1 MIPSVLSSQVETG
14 LSDFIKT
21 TFPVTN
27 PFFHGVIDTLFER
40 DKFAK
45 GPYVSIKLPFRT
57 GTVGKNYFEN
67 IPMKFDPYL
76 HQEQA
81 FKRLTSSGSNSTI
94 VATGTGSGK
103 TEAFLYPIL
112 EYCRQNVS
120 DHGIKAIIVYPMN
133 ALANDQSKRLAR
145 LIEFNSNLKNKVT
158 VGLYVGSK
166 SHESD
171 EKIVE
176 TTQMSVDKVITHKD
190 TLRKSPPDI
199 LLTNYK
205 MLDYLLLRQEDYPLW
220 QNNSPETLKFI
231 VVDELHTFDGAQ
243 GTDLACLIRRLKDRL
258 KTPKK
263 YLSCVGT
270 SATLGGDTDFEKLQT
285 FAAQVFGEK
294 FIAGSVIT
302 ESLLTIG
309 EFFEGYFTKRIAM
322 PTKDDSS
329 LLDPSNYDSM
339 NDYVK
344 GQYKIWFNEDIDNYD
359 DAQWR
364 LELSTKLKESLF
376 FRNFMELL
384 KNKVLPIQDI
394 ITEMSKASSDFVD
407 ADVDYKLNII
417 NSIACLISEARIG
430 IEGNVFPFL
439 NVRFQFWVR
448 ELRRMVSSVDHNP
461 SLKFSD
467 DLNQQELKKHL
478 PIVYCNECGTMG
490 WGGSK
495 RKVDD
500 FINPDLQLFY
510 QNFFRNNPTTV
521 FLFPLN
527 KDETEKT
534 EIIFYQKLCGN
545 CLILSPSSDNECS
558 SCGHDDKLI
567 PVKVINEIIKRKNN
581 TEISRDCPFCKSSNG
596 LTILGSRSAS
606 LISVAISQLFSS
618 TYNDDKKLIT
628 FSDSVQDASHRA
640 GFFAARTFKFNFR
653 TALQQFLIQNN
664 DPLKLSELPKMF
676 WDYYLLKYSEEEFIT
691 TFLPPDLEYLDD
703 YEALLEKKKLPADSK
718 LLDILYQR
726 IEWEIYAEYGYNARI
741 GRTLEKTNS
750 SIAALDLDKIQSVSN
765 HLLELLKNKN
775 GTFAN
780 ITDEQFLGFIL
791 GFITQ
796 LKNKGG
802 IYQPLLKEY
811 LEDWGNYYRLW
822 IQLPLPKYG
831 KNSRTPSFITTKQ
844 KTRLEAL
851 LSSYSKQESWHQEWL
866 AKLNPLIPDFAFDVY
881 KEILGELVNAGIL
894 EVREKDN
901 ENIWGLKPEA
911 LFVKLS
917 VAQMKCSQ
925 CGQIISVSN
934 SEKVYWI
941 GNKCLKRGC
950 YGSFTSAEKTEDYYK
965 KLYASGNIRRL
976 FAKEHTGLLPRKKRE
991 DLEKEFIESQYLW
1004 STNLLSCTPTLEM
1017 GIDIGDLSSSILCAV
1032 PPSQSNYL
1040 QRIGRTGR
1048 RDGNSLN
1055 MTVATGRPHDLY
1067 FFDKPTEMMSG
1078 EVLPPGIFL
1087 NAPAVLERQFIA
1099 FCMDKWLESSSSL
1112 VKLPRK
1118 LSNVFR
1124 NINNPSEKKLFPY
1137 NFLNF
1142 IDANRTDLFN
1152 RFVQLFD
1159 EDLQE
1164 ESIEYLKV
1172 FVEGNDKKDTSL
1184 SYKIINALYNLK
1196 KEVESLRKRVQNL
1209 TRVINEKEAIEVK
1222 DENQKEELKDLK
1234 REKAS
1239 LNAIIR
1245 SIREKNIFN
1254 FFTDEG
1260 LLPNYSFPET
1270 GVILR
1275 SIIYRKKGNEN
1286 EGQKYETKLFEYERP
1301 SSTAIHELAPYN
1313 SFYAEGRKVTIDQ
1326 VDMNTA
1332 QVEEWRFCNKCSRIE
1347 LIDTHGEQY
1356 SSCPN
1361 CGSTFWSDSSQKRR
1375 MLKIKHVIAS
1385 TSDRNSRSYDDKDDR
1400 EPSFYNKHLFVEVAK
1415 QNILKAFKIDDEQF
1429 PFGFEFIQK
1438 ADFREINFG
1447 QRDTSGET
1455 IDIASTKISQKGFT
1469 ICSSCG
1475 KVQDGNNGIKHTPI
1489 CQHKNS
1495 KQDDNVSNFLYM
1507 YRSFSSEAVRILLPI
1522 TSFSDDSAK
1531 VNSLMAAM
1539 YLGLKKKYQG
1549 NIDHLQLTTYDEP
1562 LENSSYRKKYLVIF
1576 DTVPGGTGYLKD
1588 IMLNHT
1594 FLFEIFELALTT
1606 LIECNCDNSLE
1617 KDGCYRCIMSYRFSY
1632 EMANISKKYAV
1643 DILNGILRNK
1653 NKIIEIESVND
1664 IDINPLFDSELEAKF
1679 IEALRRSKF
1688 SVKQDIV
1695 NGKPGWFIK
1704 KEENGFYIEPQV
1716 NLGLAKGIKVSSKAD
1731 FVFYPERATSN
1742 RKPIVVFT
1750 DGFSY
1755 HASVENGNLRIG
1767 KDTAQRMAIVRSGNY
1782 HVWSLTWDDVEN
1794 VFEEKI
1800 HYYDNYSH
1808 NSEIFEKYID
1818 HYDRQYNLKKLF
1830 NLPKENSF
1838 ELLSRFLVD
1847 PDITSWQVY
1856 SFFSILSSM
1865 QPHIVKLS
1873 RNEIE
1878 KAIEVMFNKSNISEF
1893 PKFNN
1898 NETENN
1904 LFSIRE
1910 DLYDNDL
1917 VQKRILGYC
1926 KTDNVTNVELE
1937 GLTYIFRLFDDH
1949 ETAAIADFKKAWIGF
1964 LRLYN
1969 LYQFIPNAIFITSQG
1984 LENSDYDNLELLKQQ
1999 NLDSGISNQ
2008 IKEFK
2013 EITVTEV
2020 HQIIDYIFSNNIP
2033 LPDVGHELEDKKGLI
2048 IATSELAWVVKKVAI
2063 VLSDNFEKEAFSN
2076 NGWEVYLYSD
2086 IIESLETLKKIS
2098 TKDNNVTTK

>member
-27 PFFHGVIDTLFER
+27 PFFHGIIDTIFER

-45 GPYVSIKLPFRT
+45 GPYISIKLPFRT

-81 FKRLTSSGSNSTI
+81 FKRLTASGSNSTI

-103 TEAFLYPIL
+103 TEAFVYPIL
-112 EYCRQNVS
+112 EYCRQNVA
-120 DHGIKAIIVYPMN
+120 DHGIKAIIIYPMN

-145 LIEFNSNLKNKVT
+145 LIESNPNLKNKIT

-176 TTQMSVDKVITHKD
+176 TTQMSADKVITHKE

-258 KTPKK
+258 KTPTK

-270 SATLGGDTDFEKLQT
+270 SATLGGDTDFEKLQA
-285 FAAQVFGEK
+285 FASQVFGEK
-294 FIAGSVIT
+294 FNAGAVIT

-322 PTKDDSS
+322 PTIADNAT
-329 LLDPSNYDSM
+329 LDPSNYDSM
-339 NDYVK
+339 TDYVK
-344 GQYKIWFNEDIDNYD
+344 AQHKIWFNEEIEIYEDV
-359 DAQWR
+359 QWR
-364 LELSTKLKESLF
+364 IELSAKLKESLF
-376 FRNFMELL
+376 FRNLMELV
-384 KNKVLPIQDI
+384 KNRVLPIQDI
-394 ITEMSKASSDFVD
+394 ITEMSKATSDFTD
-407 ADVDYKLNII
+407 ADDDYKLNII
-417 NSIACLISEARIG
+417 NSITSLISEARIG
-430 IEGNVFPFL
+430 IEGNIVPFL
-439 NVRFQFWVR
+439 NVRFQFWIR
-448 ELRRMVSSVDHNP
+448 ELRRMVSSVDFNP

-510 QNFFRNNPTTV
+510 QNFFRDNPTTV

-534 EIIFYQKLCGN
+534 EEIYYQKLCGH
-545 CLILSPSSDNECS
+545 CLSLSTSSSSECS
-558 SCGHDDKLI
+558 SCGHDDELI
-567 PVKVINEIIKRKNN
+567 PVRFVSELIKRKNN

-640 GFFAARTFKFNFR
+640 GFFAARTFRFNFR
-653 TALQQFLIQNN
+653 TALQQFLLKNN
-664 DPLKLSELPKMF
+664 KPVPLSELPKMF
-676 WDYYLLKYSEEEFIT
+676 WEYYKLEYTEEEFIT

-703 YEALLEKKKLPADSK
+703 YEYLIEKKKLPQDSN
-718 LLDILYQR
+718 LLKILYQR

-750 SIAALDLDKIQSVSN
+750 SIAALDLDEIRSVSN
-765 HLLELLKNKN
+765 DILEILKNDN
-775 GTFAN
+775 GTFRTIAN
-780 ITDEQFLGFIL
+780 EKFLGFIL

-844 KTRLEAL
+844 KTRLESLISPYA
-851 LSSYSKQESWHQEWL
+851 KQESWHQEWL
-866 AKLNPLIPDFAFDVY
+866 TKLNPLIPDFAFDVY
-881 KEILGELVNAGIL
+881 KRILNELVKVDIL

-901 ENIWGLKPEA
+901 ETIWGLKPEA
-911 LFVKLS
+911 LSVNLS
-917 VAQMKCSQ
+917 VRQIKCSQ
-925 CGQIISVSN
+925 CGQIISISN
-934 SEKVYWI
+934 TEKDYWL
-941 GNKCLKRGC
+941 GNNCLKRGC
-950 YGSFTSAEKTEDYYK
+950 HGSYTSVEKSEDYYK
-965 KLYASGNIRRL
+965 KLYASGSIRRL

-991 DLEKEFIESQYLW
+991 DLEKEFIDGQYLW

-1017 GIDIGDLSSSILCAV
+1017 GIDIGDLSSAILCAV

-1055 MTVATGRPHDLY
+1055 ITVATGRPHDLY

-1078 EVLPPGIFL
+1078 QVLPPGIFL

-1112 VKLPRK
+1112 LKLPRK
-1118 LSNVFR
+1118 LSHVFR
-1124 NINNPSEKKLFPY
+1124 NIKNPGDKNLFPY
-1137 NFLNF
+1137 NFLSF
-1142 IDANRTDLFN
+1142 IEAHRTDLFN

-1172 FVEGNDKKDTSL
+1172 FVEGNDKNDTSL
-1184 SYKIINALYNLK
+1184 SYKIINALFNLLN
-1196 KEVESLRKRVQNL
+1196 EVESLRKRVQNL
-1209 TRVINEKEAIEVK
+1209 TRVIKEQDSVEVK

-1245 SIREKNIFN
+1245 SIRDKNIFN

-1275 SIIYRKKGNEN
+1275 SIIYRKKGNET
-1286 EGQKYETKLFEYERP
+1286 EVPKYETKLFEYERP

-1332 QVEEWRFCNKCSRIE
+1332 QIEEWRFCNKCSRIE
-1347 LIDTHGEQY
+1347 LIDKHGEQY

-1361 CGSTFWSDSSQKRR
+1361 CGSTFWSDSSQKRK

-1385 TSDRNSRSYDDKDDR
+1385 TSDRKSRSYDDKDDR
-1400 EPSFYNKHLFVEVAK
+1400 EPSFYNKHLFVEVTK

-1429 PFGFEFIQK
+1429 PFGFEFIEK

-1447 QRDTSGET
+1447 QRDASGET

-1495 KQDDNVSNFLYM
+1495 NQDDNVSNFLYM

-1643 DILNGILRNK
+1643 DILNDILRNR
-1653 NKIIEIESVND
+1653 NKIIEIESIND

-1695 NGKPGWFIK
+1695 KGKPGWFVK
-1704 KEENGFYIEPQV
+1704 KGENGFYVEPQA
-1716 NLGLAKGIKVSSKAD
+1716 NLGLANGISISSKAD
-1731 FVFYPERATSN
+1731 FVFYPERETSN
-1742 RKPIVVFT
+1742 KKPIVVFT

-1755 HASVENGNLRIG
+1755 HASAETGNLRIG
-1767 KDTAQRMAIVRSGNY
+1767 KDMAQRMAIVRSGNY

-1794 VFEEKI
+1794 VFEEKL

-1808 NSEIFEKYID
+1808 TSEVLQRYVD
-1818 HYDRQYNLKKLF
+1818 HYDQQYNLKKLF

-1838 ELLSRFLVD
+1838 ELFSRYLND
-1847 PDITSWQVY
+1847 SDISNWGVY
-1856 SFFSILSSM
+1856 SFFSVLSYM
-1865 QPHIVKLS
+1865 QPHIIKLS
-1873 RNEIE
+1873 KSEIE
-1878 KAIEVMFNKSNISEF
+1878 KAIETVFSQSSTEEF
-1893 PKFNN
+1893 PKFNA
-1898 NETENN
+1898 NETETY
-1904 LFSIRE
+1904 LLSAIQ
-1910 DLYDNDL
+1910 DLYDNGSI
-1917 VQKRILGYC
+1917 QKRIIAYC
-1926 KTDNVTNVELE
+1926 ETDTVSNIDLD
-1937 GLTYIFRLFDDH
+1937 GLTYIFRLFDDA
-1949 ETAAIADFKKAWIGF
+1949 ETAVNGDFKKAWIGF

-1969 LYQFIPNAIFITSQG
+1969 LYQFLPNAIFITSQG
-1984 LENSDYDNLELLKQQ
+1984 IQNSVYDNLDLLKQQ
-1999 NLDSGISNQ
+1999 KFDSGYNKQ
-2008 IKEFK
+2008 LEEFK
-2013 EITVTEV
+2013 EIAATEV
-2020 HQIIDYIFSNNIP
+2020 HTIIDYIFSNNVP
-2033 LPDVGHELEDKKGLI
+2033 LPEIGYELEDRKGLI
-2048 IATSELAWVVKKVAI
+2048 IATSELAWVTEKVAI
-2063 VLSDNFEKEAFSN
+2063 VLSEDFEKEAFSN
-2076 NGWEVYLYSD
+2076 NGWQVYLYTN
-2086 IIESLETLKKIS
+2086 IIENLETLKKLNAG
-2098 TKDNNVTTK
+2098 DNNVTNE